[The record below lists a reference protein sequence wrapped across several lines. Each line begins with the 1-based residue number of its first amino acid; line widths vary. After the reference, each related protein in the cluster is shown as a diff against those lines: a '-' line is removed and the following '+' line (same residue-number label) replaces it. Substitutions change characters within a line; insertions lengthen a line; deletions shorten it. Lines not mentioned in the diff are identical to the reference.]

1 MGGGGALGTTLIHDP
16 LSLDFNARAPPLP
29 APRRAGRGSEH
40 PHPLDGY
47 LWAETKSV
55 GWDLGLE
62 TGDPPERARPSW
74 GLKADKRLLVLR
86 MPVPSQTYLQPHSGD
101 SYTHRATQSLL
112 GWRWGG
118 VAAASPRGQQ

>member
-1 MGGGGALGTTLIHDP
+1 M
-16 LSLDFNARAPPLP
+16 
-29 APRRAGRGSEH
+29 
-40 PHPLDGY
+40 
-47 LWAETKSV
+47 

-62 TGDPPERARPSW
+62 TGDPPERAWPSW

-112 GWRWGG
+112 GRSWGG
-118 VAAASPRGQQ
+118 LLLQLAPEVNNRNRLKAEPALASCRAQFPSPYSI